1 MIDGNRRGHGG
12 GTTGFSSCLLIDP
25 RQGRA
30 VALMASS
37 HGRNLTPAALL
48 ALEGGDPRQ
57 ARARS
62 ARPAIERFTGRA
74 REAVRD
80 SRAQARERGHHK
92 AGAEHL
98 LLALCEQPRALA
110 AQVLRT
116 AGLTRSAVEQ
126 LAVAG
131 AGQPAAGAGKHGTPV
146 TGEVGFTP
154 GAVDVLRQA
163 GTEADNLGHRG
174 IGTEHLL
181 LALFQDAESPAASTL
196 AAFGMTHEDTTAK
209 IQQARAAAAEASR
222 RETSQ

>member
-1 MIDGNRRGHGG
+1 MAA
-12 GTTGFSSCLLIDP
+12 TWP
-25 RQGRA
+25 RLRCSPFRA
-30 VALMASS
+30 A
-37 HGRNLTPAALL
+37 TPH
-48 ALEGGDPRQ
+48 E

-62 ARPAIERFTGRA
+62 ARPAIERFTRRA

-80 SRAQARERGHHK
+80 SRAQARECGHYE
-92 AGAEHL
+92 ADAEHL

-116 AGLTRSAVEQ
+116 AGLARFAVEQ

-131 AGQPAAGAGKHGTPV
+131 AGQPAAGAGEHSTPV
-146 TGEVGFTP
+146 AGEVGFTP
-154 GAVDVLRQA
+154 GAVEVLRQA

-181 LALFQDAESPAASTL
+181 LALFQDAERPAASTL

-209 IQQARAAAAEASR
+209 IQQARAAASAEASR